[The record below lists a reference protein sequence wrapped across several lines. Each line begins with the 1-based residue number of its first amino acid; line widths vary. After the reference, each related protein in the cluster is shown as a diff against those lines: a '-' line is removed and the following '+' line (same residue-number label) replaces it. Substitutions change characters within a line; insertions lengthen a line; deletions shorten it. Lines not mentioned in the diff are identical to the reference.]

1 MRAFS
6 FLLAL
11 IAIACGGAW
20 YWLSQQDAVTSNSAP
35 QQYEMVEATAPAED
49 YATESAPMDDAFDDS
64 SAAMMD
70 ADDLFDEDGN
80 VDIEALNNLPATA
93 AGGNAQP
100 AQMNQNRFSP
110 QSTPDAPIVA
120 ERSVQAATPSELDNF
135 KSRPIAYNRP
145 PEVLALGKA
154 VDVSLIID
162 ATSAANPAA
171 GLEGF
176 EGEIVERD
184 VVLSDEVAA
193 QLTGAAFEIE
203 LMSVSRQILSSRAQN
218 RWHWRITPVEEGE
231 HMLILEIFGYAQ
243 GSNAAEP
250 LDAYRDRISVEV
262 KQLDKIVTLAKDYE
276 PVIGAIGGIAGMFSA
291 LFAFIRFSS
300 NRKKKKKA

>member
-20 YWLSQQDAVTSNSAP
+20 YWLSTQESVQSA
-35 QQYEMVEATAPAED
+35 QTAPAIAEMQVEE
-49 YATESAPMDDAFDDS
+49 AVAEPAPIAIPEPEV
-64 SAAMMD
+64 
-70 ADDLFDEDGN
+70 LVDENGN
-80 VDIEALNNLPATA
+80 VDMDALNNLEPA
-93 AGGNAQP
+93 AGGIIQP
-100 AQMNQNRFSP
+100 AQLPSNSFSP
-110 QSTPDAPIVA
+110 ASNGSDPIIA
-120 ERSVQAATPSELDNF
+120 ERSVAAATPSELDNF

-145 PEVLALGKA
+145 PEILELGKA

-162 ATSAANPAA
+162 ATSEANPAA

-176 EGEIVERD
+176 EGEVVERD

-193 QLTGAAFEIE
+193 QLTGAAFDIE

-218 RWHWRITPVEEGE
+218 RWQWRVTPIQEGE

-262 KQLDKIVTLAKDYE
+262 KQLDKIVTLAKNYE

-291 LFAFIRFSS
+291 LFAFIRFTS
-300 NRKKKKKA
+300 NRKKKKRA